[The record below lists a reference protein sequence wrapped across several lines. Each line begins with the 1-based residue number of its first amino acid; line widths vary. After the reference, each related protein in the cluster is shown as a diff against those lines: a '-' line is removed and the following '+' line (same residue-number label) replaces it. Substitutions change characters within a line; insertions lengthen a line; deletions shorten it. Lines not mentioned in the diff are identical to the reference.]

1 MSNLITIGYEDVPFN
16 EDYDKVD
23 RKLVRTAIQD
33 ALESFIISKE
43 TLLLHEAPVFHQN
56 GQTVIAR
63 LDGKEMSCNISGI
76 HIAGIIEDFLFLPEG
91 HPEKGEVEVESDLR
105 RSVVGDPL
113 NIPEEYHWFD
123 SMRMTSDG
131 KLVYFWSDSPRSEIS
146 NTAVES
152 VGEPISIQF
161 LNHKDYANLDVRSAL
176 SQMTRKRIVKAIT
189 QKLRWTFKARAITSF
204 GKRRGKVDIYFTP
217 SGNYSVVSNHK
228 VLLNYP
234 IDLVNENILE
244 LIANIIYSQI
254 SFGSRTILADFGDA
268 IKDGM
273 GMEEW

>member
-1 MSNLITIGYEDVPFN
+1 MTNLITIGYEDVPFN

-43 TLLLHEAPVFHQN
+43 TLLLHEAPVFHHN

-91 HPEKGEVEVESDLR
+91 HPEKGEVEVEPDLR

-146 NTAVES
+146 NTAVET
-152 VGEPISIQF
+152 VGDPKDKQKTTLSDF
-161 LNHKDYANLDVRSAL
+161 LAFLDGPLSPENMIVIMTTNHPDKIDP
-176 SQMTRKRIVKAIT
+176 AI
-189 QKLRWTFKARAITSF
+189 L
-204 GKRRGKVDIYFTP
+204 RRGRVNHHIEVKKLEYEEVQYFIKRNYGLDFNDESAKGIKITIADLQHYYLTHLDNYENFLDELKVYYTT
-217 SGNYSVVSNHK
+217 GNQK
-228 VLLNYP
+228 
-234 IDLVNENILE
+234 
-244 LIANIIYSQI
+244 
-254 SFGSRTILADFGDA
+254 
-268 IKDGM
+268 
-273 GMEEW
+273 